1 MMVALY
7 LLINSTL
14 SLIQVPYVPYTF
26 STYLGGCANVTA
38 YLDPLSGYGISSIYV
53 VDQYGDIRRAL
64 LAPYSTP
71 TYAAGRICGAFLSI
85 VVDRWRAVGP
95 LIPVSYGAGETYALI
110 GTVQLNVTD
119 GALIEVKSLYRPNVT
134 GSFLYKIEDQSAM
147 GVYLVGYLAY
157 GAQITISGY
166 GLVNVTRIS
175 LSSKAPDY
183 YVYVPEPGVNLSGG
197 YPAPISGLRFA
208 PSQIYVLGKPTVVVS
223 QVRIPVVGQCGGVAY
238 VSDPLARPVSVV
250 VQLDDGETY
259 TLESPEFP
267 KAINTTLLMGVN
279 ATDLAGTPLS
289 DYNVTVYPTTAD
301 GAPVGRCL
309 VYGAAYYVAVVLG
322 NSTIYYPAALEGGYL
337 VARTDIV
344 RPRVAVY
351 GWGVGAVSPELARA
365 GSNVTIAVYLNGTAI
380 ARYVVRA
387 QPVISINDTG
397 LAEAVHVVDIM
408 GSPLGDFEI
417 AMGNLTFRG
426 AQGTAVV
433 IPVSSFAVV
442 KYRGVEYTVQLSP
455 TIKLPVLTE
464 GSLLKIAA
472 AAGAAGASTALA
484 LSARGSNKRE
494 EREETVEV

>member
-95 LIPVSYGAGETYALI
+95 LIPVSYGSSETYALI
-110 GTVQLNVTD
+110 GTLQLNVTD

-238 VSDPLARPVSVV
+238 VSDPWP
-250 VQLDDGETY
+250 G
-259 TLESPEFP
+259 
-267 KAINTTLLMGVN
+267 
-279 ATDLAGTPLS
+279 
-289 DYNVTVYPTTAD
+289 
-301 GAPVGRCL
+301 
-309 VYGAAYYVAVVLG
+309 
-322 NSTIYYPAALEGGYL
+322 
-337 VARTDIV
+337 
-344 RPRVAVY
+344 
-351 GWGVGAVSPELARA
+351 
-365 GSNVTIAVYLNGTAI
+365 
-380 ARYVVRA
+380 
-387 QPVISINDTG
+387 
-397 LAEAVHVVDIM
+397 
-408 GSPLGDFEI
+408 
-417 AMGNLTFRG
+417 
-426 AQGTAVV
+426 
-433 IPVSSFAVV
+433 
-442 KYRGVEYTVQLSP
+442 LSP
-455 TIKLPVLTE
+455 WWCNWMTGRPTPWRAR
-464 GSLLKIAA
+464 SSPRR
-472 AAGAAGASTALA
+472 ST
-484 LSARGSNKRE
+484 RRC
-494 EREETVEV
+494 